1 MGILCFGAVGIG
13 PGIPDFLMF
22 SQVRGL
28 SFLIR
33 LAAAAACRR
42 HDCATL
48 KRKVRTKTDNGC
60 GARFEGFRARLARGV
75 PRLRPP
81 GWNTRSGLH
90 PTAVNNGPGTA
101 TNVVITTRSAPRTGA
116 EDRAPRRCCGYTA
129 LAPAAPALAA
139 PTTSSWTALR
149 STWPTVIM
157 TSTAQE
163 IL

>member
-60 GARFEGFRARLARGV
+60 GARFEGFRARLARGA

-81 GWNTRSGLH
+81 GSNTRRRFASDRGEQR
-90 PTAVNNGPGTA
+90 PGHRHQRSDHDTLGSA
-101 TNVVITTRSAPRTGA
+101 NWSRRQGSPQMLRLYGASARSARARRTYNFIMDGA
-116 EDRAPRRCCGYTA
+116 P
-129 LAPAAPALAA
+129 
-139 PTTSSWTALR
+139 
-149 STWPTVIM
+149 
-157 TSTAQE
+157 
-163 IL
+163 